1 MSVAGPKLTLL
12 ICSRFSAYLIL
23 PRREFGILSR
33 VFHRISKRQRTVS
46 ELCLVLGRLK
56 GLTMLDAAHIQ
67 RDSLQ
72 VESAVGVL
80 LVDVHHAN
88 NAVGVS
94 GRQVLMAY
102 LVGGVVL

>member
-1 MSVAGPKLTLL
+1 
-12 ICSRFSAYLIL
+12 
-23 PRREFGILSR
+23 
-33 VFHRISKRQRTVS
+33 
-46 ELCLVLGRLK
+46 
-56 GLTMLDAAHIQ
+56 MLDAADIQ
-67 RDSLQ
+67 RDTLQ